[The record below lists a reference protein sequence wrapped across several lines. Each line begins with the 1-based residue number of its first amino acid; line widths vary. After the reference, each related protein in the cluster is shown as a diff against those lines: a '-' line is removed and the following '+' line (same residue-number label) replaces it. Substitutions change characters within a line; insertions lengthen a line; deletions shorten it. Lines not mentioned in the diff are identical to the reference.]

1 MKETFTGKKDS
12 VINIT
17 LLHPPQKLFGC
28 WKLSLGS
35 RGPAPPAPADA
46 PECWRCPK
54 SLCKEGPPRSSP
66 VSTSATLLFFLLLF
80 LPFGCCNGMPPTGR
94 AGAGDTRGRPQRAE
108 PSASSQKWDNGPSV
122 TSYLRRSCHHSQHWG
137 QAPWDVTSGH
147 GETQA
152 EAQQLGKPLP
162 LPVLLTRT
170 ELNPAWKH

>member
-35 RGPAPPAPADA
+35 RGPAPSAPPAPADA
-46 PECWRCPK
+46 SEHWRCPK

-66 VSTSATLLFFLLLF
+66 ASGSATLLLF
-80 LPFGCCNGMPPTGR
+80 LPFGCCNGTTATGR
-94 AGAGDTRGRPQRAE
+94 AAAGDTRGRPQRAE

-122 TSYLRRSCHHSQHWG
+122 PSYLCRSCNRSQRRG
-137 QAPWDVTSGH
+137 RAPRDIASGH

-152 EAQQLGKPLP
+152 EPRQLGKPLP
-162 LPVLLTRT
+162 LPVLLPRT
-170 ELNPAWKH
+170 EPNPAWKH